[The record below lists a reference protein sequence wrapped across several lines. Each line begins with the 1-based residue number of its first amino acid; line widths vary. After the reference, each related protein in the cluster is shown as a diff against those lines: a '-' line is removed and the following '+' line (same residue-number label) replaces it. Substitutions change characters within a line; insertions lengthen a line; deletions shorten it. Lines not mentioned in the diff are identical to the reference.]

1 MSLWNRSSH
10 GSDGQKSRGIRRIKP
25 RQARN
30 TERLEPKVVL
40 GSMIPTET
48 GTMVG
53 SLIPIETVDLLSPGQ
68 YGELTP
74 ADIALMQSEQQIEQ
88 VRQTMADLD
97 LTHET
102 QLKADSQAAE
112 EAAAE
117 AASSEPSD
125 TKTESTSEAETTPAD
140 QQQLDADADIGG
152 LAGLLALANEMPLA
166 DVELT
171 EGEDA
176 EGDGLSENE
185 DDDDDDSE
193 DKSEVSTD
201 PADDAE
207 EEAAKNENRAE
218 VSEFEG
224 SANSTSNSGLTSA
237 GGSGPVE
244 RADGGA
250 AMPVTFMGQSGSS
263 SPFGTDTQAVYA
275 PPVEQATGFGERPF
289 NPDAVVIQYDFRGL
303 GEFQNQISAEEIVAA
318 ESALYR
324 WEQATDFNLRF
335 EQAPEAHSQ
344 DVVIIYKGDLA
355 AVGYESSAGEV
366 LGVGGTVQANFG
378 DGTSG
383 LQRVVV
389 VDGSEQLDTT
399 EGDQF
404 FTGTFDF
411 QTIVGHEIGH
421 VLGVG
426 DPVVPTSGDIMN
438 GMYDQERGLDTYE
451 FAAEAYGV
459 PALEGDGSILDSVY
473 GLHTLITGYPQL
485 TAGEVAQTLA
495 YATTVTPSNDAIIAI
510 VDRQGRILGVRVED
524 GVNAGITG
532 DAGLLAFSIDGAV
545 AKARTA
551 AFFANGDPVNG
562 TLAPITSRLVRFIS
576 QTTNTF
582 RDVNSNPNLDGTSR
596 ATALASTTRGPG
608 TVGPIGVGGHFP
620 PEIFHTPPVDL
631 FDIEHTNT
639 DTLLHPGVDGVIGTG
654 DDVMLEERFNVD
666 PAFIVSDTD
675 GDGIGG
681 DQFDVDGDNDI
692 DLRAGYVESFGVQ
705 TGTFPIAQ
713 PRGIATLPG
722 GVPIYRDTNGDGVG
736 ETLIGAVGVFFPGP
750 DGTAD
755 FEQNFQAGIG
765 QTERERLNAPK
776 VLEAE
781 FIATVAAGGSTGA
794 NAEAGGAKPG
804 NHPVQDLDIPF
815 GRLDL
820 VGIQL
825 EVIGP
830 IAGIL
835 GVQRLIEIA
844 QRDFAGTAGLLNPAN
859 LSGTNIPV
867 NPGNIFSSDPADNTT
882 TIGGQSVPFGWLVA
896 PHDSNDGLVTAADVT
911 QIVQQGLTESLR
923 VRAAIRLPL
932 GSRTRMVYA
941 VTALDGEL
949 LGLFR
954 QRDATIFSIDV
965 AVGKARNVAYYADA
979 SVLQPIDQI
988 PGVPAGAAFTSRT
1001 FRFLAEP
1008 RFPSGVD
1015 DSDPNATF
1023 SILTDV
1029 ADATGLPLTTAANK
1043 IPLVES
1049 QAAIPV
1055 SAFDSIVGNNAFF
1068 PSTNLR
1074 DPDNILNQNNV
1085 VFFPGSTPIYD
1096 PDTGALIGG
1105 FGVSGDGVDQD
1116 DVVTFF
1122 GAQGFLPPDAVLR
1135 ADEVFVDGV
1144 RLPYQ
1149 KFLRNPHG

>member
-1 MSLWNRSSH
+1 
-10 GSDGQKSRGIRRIKP
+10 
-25 RQARN
+25 
-30 TERLEPKVVL
+30 
-40 GSMIPTET
+40 
-48 GTMVG
+48 MVG

-74 ADIALMQSEQQIEQ
+74 ADIALQHSEQQIEQ

-97 LTHET
+97 LTRET
-102 QLKADSQAAE
+102 QQKADAQAAE

-117 AASSEPSD
+117 DATTEQSDAKTAESEG
-125 TKTESTSEAETTPAD
+125 ESTPPE
-140 QQQLDADADIGG
+140 QQLDADADIG
-152 LAGLLALANEMPLA
+152 LAGLLAMANEMPV
-166 DVELT
+166 DELESA
-171 EGEDA
+171 EGEEADS
-176 EGDGLSENE
+176 EGLTENE
-185 DDDDDDSE
+185 DDDDDDSDE
-193 DKSEVSTD
+193 TSEVSTD
-201 PADDAE
+201 LADGAE
-207 EEAAKNENRAE
+207 EEAAKNEDRAE
-218 VSEFEG
+218 ISEFEG
-224 SANSTSNSGLTSA
+224 SANSTSNSGITSA

-244 RADGGA
+244 RADGGT

-263 SPFGTDTQAVYA
+263 SPFGTVNQAVFA
-275 PPVEQATGFGERPF
+275 PAVEQATGFGERPF

-303 GEFQNQISAEEIVAA
+303 GEFQNQITAEEIVAA

-335 EQAPEAHSQ
+335 EQAPEAHSE

-366 LGVGGTVQANFG
+366 LGVGGTVAANFG

-389 VDGSEQLDTT
+389 VDGTEQLDTT

-421 VLGVG
+421 VLGLG
-426 DPVVPTSGDIMN
+426 DPVVPQSGDIMN
-438 GMYDQERGLDTYE
+438 GMYDHERGLDTYE
-451 FAAEAYGV
+451 FAVDTYGV
-459 PALEGDGSILDSVY
+459 PALEGDGSVLDSVY

-485 TAGEVAQTLA
+485 TAQEVADTLA

-510 VDRQGRILGVRVED
+510 VDRQGRILGVRAES
-524 GVNAGITG
+524 GVTPTG
-532 DAGLLAFSIDGAV
+532 NTLTFAIDGAV

-576 QTTNTF
+576 QTTITF
-582 RDVNSNPNLDGTSR
+582 RDVKSNPNVDGTSR
-596 ATALASTTRGPG
+596 ATADASFDRGPG

-639 DTLLHPGVDGVIGTG
+639 DTLRHPGPDGVIGSTVPMN
-654 DDVMLEERFNVD
+654 DDVMLPNRFNVA
-666 PAFIVSDTD
+666 PGNVTEDTD
-675 GDGIGG
+675 GDGIV
-681 DQFDVDGDNDI
+681 DQANDE
-692 DLRAGYVESFGVQ
+692 LRAGYVESFGAQ

-736 ETLIGAVGVFFPGP
+736 ETLIGGIGVFFPGP

-776 VLEAE
+776 ALEAE
-781 FIATVAAGGSTGA
+781 FIAVVAAGGSTGA
-794 NAEAGGAKPG
+794 NADAGGAKPG

-835 GVQRLIEIA
+835 GVQQLLEIA
-844 QRDFAGTAGLLNPAN
+844 QRDFSGTAGLLNPAN
-859 LSGTNIPV
+859 LSGANIPV
-867 NPGNIFSSDPADNTT
+867 NPGNIFVAAGPTE
-882 TIGGQSVPFGWLVA
+882 TIEGQSVPFGWLVT
-896 PHDSNDGLVTAADVT
+896 PHDSSDGLVTAADVT
-911 QIVQQGLTESLR
+911 QIVQQGLTESLL

-941 VTALDGEL
+941 VTGLDGEV

-965 AVGKARNVAYYADA
+965 AVGKARNVAYYAGPN
-979 SVLQPIDQI
+979 LQAIDQV
-988 PGVPAGAAFTSRT
+988 PGVDAGTAFTSRT

-1015 DSDPNATF
+1015 DSNPNATF

-1029 ADATGLPLTTAANK
+1029 ADATGLPILALADK

-1049 QAAIPV
+1049 QADIRV
-1055 SAFDSIVGNNAFF
+1055 DEFDSIVGNNAFF
-1068 PSTNLR
+1068 PSSNFR
-1074 DPDNILNQNNV
+1074 DPNNITNQNNV